1 MSEVSIIHSLN
12 ISSAPLPVAYE
23 NAKMAIYKC
32 NELDEC
38 KDWSDKAEALAS
50 YARQSGDEELEKMS
64 KRIRARAIR
73 RCGEL
78 LKLFDGRGS
87 YNGNQHTGN
96 IGKGDGEDPLS
107 KTEMGESV
115 GLSGRQV
122 KQANRIANITER
134 EFDRQLDS
142 KNVPTLT
149 ALAKQG
155 TKPLTEQQVK
165 NREWL
170 AKPKPEGFAD
180 ALHTLGAMEELK
192 NYTDRHSPD
201 YIIGGLYDDNKQKA
215 LKVIKSLESWF
226 DKFVVRI

>member
-1 MSEVSIIHSLN
+1 MSNTSIIHKLD

-23 NAKMAIYKC
+23 NAKIAIYQC

-38 KDWSDKAEALAS
+38 KDWSDKAQALAS
-50 YARQSGDEELEKMS
+50 YARQSADEELEKMS

-78 LKLFDGRGS
+78 LKMFDGR
-87 YNGNQHTGN
+87 NGRNLPSAK
-96 IGKGDGEDPLS
+96 KGDTPPFS
-107 KTEMGESV
+107 KTEIGESV
-115 GLSGRQV
+115 GLSKDQI
-122 KQANRIANITER
+122 KQANRLSNIPEDD
-134 EFDRQLDS
+134 FNRQVES
-142 KNVPTLT
+142 ENVPTLT
-149 ALAKQG
+149 TLAKQG
-155 TKPLTEQQVK
+155 TKPMTEQQIK

-192 NYTDRHSPD
+192 NYTDKYDVD
-201 YIIGGLYDDNKQKA
+201 YIIGGLSNDDKEKA

-226 DKFVVRI
+226 DKFVVRV